1 MKRTLKTPVLVFA
14 SLIALASVTIAQK
27 AEKGWEK
34 TVTLSSG
41 EVILDMSGEWNFRN
55 EFYGPFYWVEP
66 TEYTAVIKQEGASF
80 IGVTPAATKWRPKGS
95 ETIKGEL
102 DKDGFKQVYKL
113 VHEVGTMDDVYVWEL
128 CNWEISEHGNK
139 VMLDCGE
146 RIKSTVSR
154 K

>member
-1 MKRTLKTPVLVFA
+1 MKTSIALVLFFVLLISFA
-14 SLIALASVTIAQK
+14 SFSIAQTAK
-27 AEKGWEK
+27 KDWEK
-34 TVTLSSG
+34 TATLPSS

-55 EFYGPFYWVEP
+55 EFYGPFYWVQP
-66 TEYTAVIKQEGASF
+66 TEYTVMIKQEGASF
-80 IGVTPAATKWRPKGS
+80 IGVMQTATKYSAKGS

-102 DKDGFKQVYKL
+102 DKDGFKQVYKM

-128 CNWEISEHGNK
+128 CTWEISQHGNK

-146 RIKSTVSR
+146 RIKSTVTR